1 MLVRVLLLALS
12 VGVVA
17 EATVLGVLLVRA
29 HRARCSADAFRCR
42 AGEPGARPGRFRI
55 GRFRIGRRSRL
66 GWASWAHAVLVV
78 RTGRLGRTAVLPV
91 RFPEGSVTP
100 VTHKL
105 AKGLGPHPVLVRLRL
120 DDDRLIELAASAE
133 ARERI
138 AGPFLAACV
147 LAPDR

>member
-1 MLVRVLLLALS
+1 MLVRVLLLALA

-17 EATVLGVLLVRA
+17 EAAVLVALLVRA
-29 HRARCSADAFRCR
+29 HRARRTADAFRCR
-42 AGEPGARPGRFRI
+42 ACEPAARPGRMQL
-55 GRFRIGRRSRL
+55 GRRSRL

-91 RFPEGSVTP
+91 RFPEGSVVP
-100 VTHKL
+100 VAHEQ

-133 ARERI
+133 ERERV

>member
-1 MLVRVLLLALS
+1 MVVRVLLLALL

-29 HRARCSADAFRCR
+29 HRARRAADAFRCR
-42 AGEPGARPGRFRI
+42 TGEPGARH

-78 RTGRLGRTAVLPV
+78 RTGRLGRTAALPV

-100 VTHKL
+100 VPHEL

-120 DDDRLIELAASAE
+120 DDDRLIELASSAE
-133 ARERI
+133 ARERV

>member
-17 EATVLGVLLVRA
+17 EAAVLGVLLVRA
-29 HRARCSADAFRCR
+29 HRARRAADAFRCR
-42 AGEPGARPGRFRI
+42 ASEPGARP

-78 RTGRLGRTAVLPV
+78 RTGRLGRAAGLPGRV
-91 RFPEGSVTP
+91 PEGSVIP

-133 ARERI
+133 ARERV
-138 AGPFLAACV
+138 AGPF
-147 LAPDR
+147 